1 MFAYVECTLRCNWG
15 FRSFL
20 KGCFLIWKRIFTCL
34 RVSPLAPGV
43 SMARPVE
50 RLKGENTRF
59 WDFVKSLNNKLPN
72 VFAPFVTNFI
82 PFVTNFTW
90 DFERLGQSSSSEL
103 LNFLSFHWFTSAN
116 LLVVRSSGIKKIV
129 SKMGYRVTQGGIQG
143 DHKVTPCI
151 SHLEMRTHL
160 LAMSCILLRVSL
172 GFLDWVFP
180 CCSCSRPLMFPC
192 GENILGASLC
202 TCQCHL
208 LQSCLFLSSTFLFH
222 CFCGVDDNL
231 FC

>member
-1 MFAYVECTLRCNWG
+1 M
-15 FRSFL
+15 
-20 KGCFLIWKRIFTCL
+20 
-34 RVSPLAPGV
+34 
-43 SMARPVE
+43 
-50 RLKGENTRF
+50 
-59 WDFVKSLNNKLPN
+59 
-72 VFAPFVTNFI
+72 
-82 PFVTNFTW
+82 
-90 DFERLGQSSSSEL
+90 
-103 LNFLSFHWFTSAN
+103 
-116 LLVVRSSGIKKIV
+116 
-129 SKMGYRVTQGGIQG
+129 TQGGIQG
-143 DHKVTPCI
+143 DHKVPPCI

-160 LAMSCILLRVSL
+160 SAMSCILLRVSL

-231 FC
+231 FCQSLFQEDKHYHKASAEGLKRISNVFFVPNMIFIAKMLEKYQMWFLGMTQKGQKMILP